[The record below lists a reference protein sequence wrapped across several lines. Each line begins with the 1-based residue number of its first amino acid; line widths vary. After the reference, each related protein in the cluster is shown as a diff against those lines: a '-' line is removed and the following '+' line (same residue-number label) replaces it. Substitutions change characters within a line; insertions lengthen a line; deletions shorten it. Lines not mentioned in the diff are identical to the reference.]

1 MDPFKKILY
10 EVKEGIAVICIDQL
24 QDRNRMDRAT
34 YLEAVEALR
43 ISQEDPGVTA
53 VIFTGKGDYFV
64 TGGRMDGYPG
74 GEMMEMRGFADACA
88 GLMFQMYDMHK
99 PLIAAVNGL
108 CVAGGMMI
116 LDACDLAVASETSQF
131 GFPELER
138 GNFPVLAL
146 AVAQRSLPKKRVFE
160 LSYLS
165 RLIDAKT
172 ALGWNLINDIAPQE
186 KVLETAFEWAKTIS
200 SRSLLTAGMG
210 REAYHKMQ
218 GMSQVESLEY
228 AKNVLCCMLAT
239 HDAQEVDIAL
249 KEQRPPVL
257 KGY

>member
-1 MDPFKKILY
+1 MFKCIQY
-10 EVKEGIAVICIDQL
+10 EIRESIAIISIDQL
-24 QDRNRMDRAT
+24 QDQNRMDRNT
-34 YLEAVEALR
+34 YLEVTEALC
-43 ISQEDPGVTA
+43 SAQEDHEVTA
-53 VIFTGKGDYFV
+53 VILTGKGKYFV

-74 GEMMEMRGFADACA
+74 GKMMEMRGFADACS
-88 GLMFQMYDMHK
+88 GLMFQMYNMRK

-116 LDACDLAVASETSQF
+116 LDACDLAVAAESSKF

-146 AVAQRSLPKKRVFE
+146 AVAQRSIPKKRVFE

-165 RLIDAKT
+165 KLIDADT
-172 ALGWNLINDIAPQE
+172 AQQWNLINRAVPDEQ
-186 KVLETAFEWAKTIS
+186 VLDTALEWAKLIS
-200 SRSLLTAGMG
+200 GRSLLTAGMG

-239 HDAQEVDIAL
+239 HDAQEVDYAI
-249 KEQRPPVL
+249 KENRAPVL